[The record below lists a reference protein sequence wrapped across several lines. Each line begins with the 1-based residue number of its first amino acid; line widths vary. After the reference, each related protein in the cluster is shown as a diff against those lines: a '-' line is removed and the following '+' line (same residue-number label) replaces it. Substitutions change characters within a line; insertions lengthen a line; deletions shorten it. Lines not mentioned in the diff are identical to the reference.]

1 MRGRIL
7 LGLAVLLA
15 AALGLNYLRPVPAVA
30 ATSSVVSQKT
40 IAGSPPALPWPS
52 TGSAAVGVSGL
63 GKVADSG
70 NETQI
75 PTASVAKVMTALVV
89 MHDKPLGLGQTGPS
103 ITVTD
108 EDVQAYQTDLQQKQS
123 VVAVQA
129 GEVLTQYQALQAMLI
144 PSGNNI
150 AELLARWDAGSV
162 QAFIDRMNERA
173 RSLGLTKSKFAD
185 PAATCWRWAWS

>member
-7 LGLAVLLA
+7 LGLAVLVA

-40 IAGSPPALPWPS
+40 IAGSAPALPWPS
-52 TGSAAVGVSGL
+52 SGSAAVGVSGL
-63 GKVADSG
+63 GKLADSG

-89 MHDKPLGLGQTGPS
+89 VHDNPVGLGQTGPS

-108 EDVQAYQTDLQQKQS
+108 GDVKANKTDLQQKKS
-123 VVAVQA
+123 AVSAKAGGGRTQNKARQA
-129 GEVLTQYQALQAMLI
+129 CRT
-144 PSGNNI
+144 P
-150 AELLARWDAGSV
+150 
-162 QAFIDRMNERA
+162 
-173 RSLGLTKSKFAD
+173 
-185 PAATCWRWAWS
+185 PP